1 MEKPMPYNVYKLIHF
16 LGIFTVMVVIAV
28 ACMHVLRGGTRA
40 DNPQRK
46 LLGIAHG
53 IAMFFILLGGFGML
67 ARLDVMHSS
76 LPAWVYGKLAIW
88 MLVAAAPAL
97 LYRGPRFAK
106 ATMLAAPA
114 LAVLAAAIAL
124 YKPF

>member
-1 MEKPMPYNVYKLIHF
+1 MPYPVYKLIHF
-16 LGIFTVMVVIAV
+16 FGIFTVLVVLAA

-46 LLGIAHG
+46 LMGIAHG
-53 IAMFFILLGGFGML
+53 IALFLILLGGFGML

-76 LPAWVYGKLAIW
+76 LPGWVYAKLAIW
-88 MLVAAAPAL
+88 TLVAAAPAL
-97 LYRGPRFAK
+97 LYRGPPLAWAVLF
-106 ATMLAAPA
+106 AAPA
-114 LAVLAAAIAL
+114 LALLAAAIAL